1 MSYGLEIYDE
11 NGELIVDNEKLMNRV
26 FYQTIVTSETT
37 HYYSEPLDY
46 KPPVMQV
53 SYRTPEDEAAPPSYS
68 VNHITNS
75 SGQYTGIDVVDETL
89 GGTANKTI
97 IAVFKIR

>member
-46 KPPVMQV
+46 KPPVMQKAFAKNE
-53 SYRTPEDEAAPPSYS
+53 TDDPHPFS
-68 VNHITNS
+68 VNHITSN
-75 SGQYTGIDVVDETL
+75 GQYVGIDIVDEVL
-89 GGTANKTI
+89 GVAAEKTI
-97 IAVFKIR
+97 ITVFKIR